1 MFKVILTTISA
12 TLVIIFF
19 VASFFL
25 NSILG
30 LFNLA
35 TIPLSLLPE
44 FHQSKQI
51 IQNLKTNKT
60 KLKSNNKALIT
71 SNKKLTT
78 NQAKLKT
85 NNKVLTINN
94 TKLKNSYTAL
104 NISNLAHK
112 NKIDTIK
119 KRHKIKDLNS
129 SKRFAERSGK
139 KITSSAIAA
148 GTIGTAG
155 VIFTVAG
162 LEVYDYCEDKQE
174 LLKDENILFDTSKK
188 FDYETCLDEATKDSE
203 KIITLIK
210 ESSSEAI
217 KSSWN
222 GTKDFSQEQWKIV
235 KKESDDIWQ
244 KTNNFN
250 KKQWRNI
257 EISAGY
263 IWRQTSYSVKKYW
276 QSFKDEYDF

>member
-1 MFKVILTTISA
+1 MFKIILTTISA
-12 TLVIIFF
+12 TIVIIFF

-60 KLKSNNKALIT
+60 KLKNNNKVLKT
-71 SNKKLTT
+71 SNKK
-78 NQAKLKT
+78 
-85 NNKVLTINN
+85 LTINN

-104 NISNLAHK
+104 NISSLVHK

-119 KRHKIKDLNS
+119 KRHKIKDLNA

-155 VIFTVAG
+155 VIFTIAG
-162 LEVYDYCEDKQE
+162 LEVYDYCEDKRE
-174 LLKDENILFDTSKK
+174 LLKDENILFDTNKK
-188 FDYETCLDEATKDSE
+188 FDYKTCLDEATKDSK
-203 KIITLIK
+203 KIIILIK

-222 GTKDFSQEQWKIV
+222 ETKDISQEQWQLF
-235 KKESDDIWQ
+235 KKEFDDILQ
-244 KTNNFN
+244 KTKGFN
-250 KKQWRNI
+250 KEQWQNI
-257 EISAGY
+257 KINADY
-263 IWRQTSYSVKKYW
+263 MWRQINYSVKKFW
-276 QSFKDEYDF
+276 QLFKNKYDF